1 MLNINIFSAARA
13 GNVMQVEE
21 ITLFAN
27 HIILIV
33 LQYRVALGTD
43 DFPSL
48 LLIVIVFQYLHIL
61 FYLKYR
67 SNLFKVFNKFFCG
80 LQYCIIII

>member
-1 MLNINIFSAARA
+1 MFNINIFPATRA
-13 GNVMQVEE
+13 LDVVQVEE

-27 HIILIV
+27 HILLIV
-33 LQYRVALGTD
+33 LQYRVALGAD

-61 FYLKYR
+61 FYLKYC
-67 SNLFKVFNKFFCG
+67 SNLFKVFNNLLSGF
-80 LQYCIIII
+80 